1 MGSIRSKREKVKIKN
16 LLPRG
21 TEFSHLNA
29 RGKITLKRDTDFDI
43 LCFEINFQGYFP
55 AAVRLWPSNHPTS
68 PPTPNVSILTFR
80 IVVLIVKNYFCF
92 NGKKNGSNYCM

>member
-21 TEFSHLNA
+21 NEFSHLNA
-29 RGKITLKRDTDFDI
+29 KSKITLKRDIDFDI

-55 AAVRLWPSNHPTS
+55 AAVRLCPSNHPTS
-68 PPTPNVSILTFR
+68 PPTPNVSILTTFR
-80 IVVLIVKNYFCF
+80 IVVLIVNKLLLF
-92 NGKKNGSNYCM
+92 

>member
-21 TEFSHLNA
+21 NEFSHLNA
-29 RGKITLKRDTDFDI
+29 KSKITLKRDIDFDI

-55 AAVRLWPSNHPTS
+55 AAARLCPSNHPTS
-68 PPTPNVSILTFR
+68 PPTPNVSILTTFR
-80 IVVLIVKNYFCF
+80 IVVLIVNKLLLF
-92 NGKKNGSNYCM
+92 